1 MGGDPQ
7 PVAVRCRLCPGRARL
22 PRSPGWGP
30 RPVAE
35 LAARCGADP
44 AGLERLL
51 RCAAGLGLL
60 ARPARRRHLLV
71 SVPGSLHAAILAAG
85 EAAAWQA
92 MTGLADTART
102 GEPASTAQRG
112 QNYCDYLAARQASA
126 RHVSDVTAS
135 RSADIAPV
143 VARLDFNG
151 STVIAEIGGC
161 GIIVAAVLAAHPS
174 CAASCSIAPACSGW
188 LATTWPPPA

>member
-1 MGGDPQ
+1 MPW
-7 PVAVRCRLCPGRARL
+7 PGSAAPLTWLGARG
-22 PRSPGWGP
+22 RWRNW
-30 RPVAE
+30 RPA
-35 LAARCGADP
+35 AART
-44 AGLERLL
+44 LL
-51 RCAAGLGLL
+51 GWSGCCAARR
-60 ARPARRRHLLV
+60 AWACSRARRRRWHLLV

-92 MTGLADTART
+92 MTGLVDTARI

-112 QNYCDYLAARQASA
+112 QNYCDYLAAQPASA

-161 GIIVAAVLAAHPS
+161 GIIVATVPAAHPS